1 LKKFRLACALKPLL
15 RPHASLCSLAGAL
28 FASGRARAGGGF
40 RPSRIS
46 ANPSLKVP
54 LSPAPLRGFFVRA
67 ARNQQCGLGVESAGL
82 SSGRL
87 AGPCYGTSWPTK
99 PRYLAGLL
107 FGAGR
112 LFVQTAFNIAMLP
125 SPEGGKHTWRKHD
138 DQVNCCRR
146 LSRGR
151 RNFGARDN
159 SGADSS
165 AGRHALASSLGVRPV

>member
-1 LKKFRLACALKPLL
+1 MILDAVHSLTTGVIVLLAIAFFLGFVFGFAIRSYISLGACATNRPAAPLIWCVRIGGARRAPL
-15 RPHASLCSLAGAL
+15 GHSKLPRPRPHE
-28 FASGRARAGGGF
+28 F
-40 RPSRIS
+40 
-46 ANPSLKVP
+46 
-54 LSPAPLRGFFVRA
+54 
-67 ARNQQCGLGVESAGL
+67 
-82 SSGRL
+82 
-87 AGPCYGTSWPTK
+87 
-99 PRYLAGLL
+99 
-107 FGAGR
+107 

-138 DQVNCCRR
+138 DEVNCCRR